1 MDFSVRV
8 ATANDAGACA
18 GIYGPYVEDTVVSFE
33 TEAPTPEQMAARI
46 GSAIRWLVAVDADDT
61 VIGYAYA
68 SSHRERAAYRFA
80 CDVSVYVRPG
90 NAGRGVGRA
99 LYEALLADVE
109 QQGYRM
115 ACAGIALPNPASVGL
130 HTALGFRPV
139 GTYER
144 IGWKRGA
151 WHDVHWMQRPLG
163 GDGPPLG
170 EPRPA

>member
-8 ATANDAGACA
+8 ATANDARACA
-18 GIYGPYVEDTVVSFE
+18 GIYRPYVEDTVVSFE
-33 TEAPTPEQMAARI
+33 TEAPTSEQMAARI

-80 CDVSVYVRPG
+80 CDVSVYVGPG
-90 NAGRGVGRA
+90 DAGRGVGRG

-163 GDGPPLG
+163 GDGPPVT
-170 EPRPA
+170 EPS